1 MNEQFNGATFFHVPV
16 NFRLVI
22 FYDISYKVNINLN
35 GKKQTNLSTIEN
47 LIIIRKFFL
56 QNLIANEEN

>member
-35 GKKQTNLSTIEN
+35 GKNKQIYVNN
-47 LIIIRKFFL
+47 RKL
-56 QNLIANEEN
+56 NYNQKILPSKSYSK

>member
-35 GKKQTNLSTIEN
+35 GKKQTNLCQQQKT
-47 LIIIRKFFL
+47 
-56 QNLIANEEN
+56 